1 MKKIIISLLVLLI
14 VNSYSLASTYTPTLA
29 KIESVLYG
37 FQYDTEDDNS
47 RLERIETSVYGSSM
61 NGNITTRIAKLKKD
75 VSADLMG
82 QEIEPKED
90 TFADE
95 NDNWVTQEL
104 VADANIQYPAV
115 DELEKIVFNQTFTT
129 KDIKQRLSDLEE
141 KTFGK
146 VNNDDL
152 ASRVDRLKAELKPRS
167 FMDNLIAQSS
177 NDYYYEDVEPIDMDY
192 HLERYDSPVEFDYDA
207 YNSGQTRGSFFPVK
221 KANITT
227 VENAL
232 LKRSYGHDTMNNRLA
247 RLENT
252 MFGTRF
258 DNDDEQT
265 RINRISSA
273 YKAQNSASKY
283 DSNKFAQNMS
293 TAVQIGSMLLMILAC
308 IL

>member
-1 MKKIIISLLVLLI
+1 MKKIIISLLMLFMI
-14 VNSYSLASTYTPTLA
+14 NSFSLASTYTPTLS
-29 KIESVLYG
+29 KIENVLYG
-37 FQYDTEDDNS
+37 FQYDGEDDSS
-47 RLERIETSVYGSSM
+47 RLDRIETSVYGSSM
-61 NGNITTRIAKLKKD
+61 SGSVPTRIAKLKKD
-75 VSADLMG
+75 VSADQIG

-95 NDNWVTQEL
+95 SDSWVSHEPI
-104 VADANIQYPAV
+104 ADANIQYPAV

-129 KDIKQRLSDLEE
+129 KDIKQRLSALEE

-146 VNNDDL
+146 VNNEDL
-152 ASRVDRLKAELKPRS
+152 ATRVDRLKAELKPRS

-192 HLERYDSPVEFDYDA
+192 HLERYESPVEFDYDA
-207 YNSGQTRGSFFPVK
+207 YNSGKTRGSFFPVK
-221 KANITT
+221 KANISTL
-227 VENAL
+227 ENSL

-273 YKAQNSASKY
+273 YKAQKSASKY

-293 TAVQIGSMLLMILAC
+293 TAMQIGSMLLMILAC